1 MTRFLISAAFVALL
15 LTPLAAT
22 DPRARFAGSV
32 RLFCIV
38 AIMVTIVLRRSSR
51 ARQASSGKC
60 TVRCSALFV
69 RSAWPMAAI

>member
-1 MTRFLISAAFVALL
+1 MTRFLLSAALGALL

-22 DPRARFAGSV
+22 AQEQDLPGQFDFYVLS
-32 RLFCIV
+32 L
-38 AIMVTIVLRRSSR
+38 MVTIVLRRGSR

-60 TVRCSALFV
+60 PVRCSALFV